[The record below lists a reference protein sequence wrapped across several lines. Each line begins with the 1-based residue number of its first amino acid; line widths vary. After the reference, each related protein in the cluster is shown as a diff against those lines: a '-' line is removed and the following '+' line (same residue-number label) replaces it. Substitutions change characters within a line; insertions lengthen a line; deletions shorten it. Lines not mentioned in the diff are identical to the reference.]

1 MRAADSRPYDV
12 SPRRFETARP
22 GGRALQKGRNPLA
35 WAGEDTRPYGKTGNG
50 SFFLWGL
57 DTGRP
62 MFRATARVAPT
73 AENGPGAFARQG
85 QAQLWNRSSSNFCKP
100 RAQWPGKNCG
110 QPLRFCAPEMF
121 CLAQGVTP
129 VKRGPGGGQHGGRGG
144 KAVPANCAHPLAAL
158 WFLSARAER
167 NSPPGGETLP
177 VKRTTQRPDE
187 GIGPYEIEAHARH
200 SQKTSQSDHRPLIR
214 LA

>member
-22 GGRALQKGRNPLA
+22 GGRALRKGRNPLA

-100 RAQWPGKNCG
+100 RAQWPGRNCG
-110 QPLRFCAPEMF
+110 QPLRFCAPEIICLAEGLTPVMGSGESGPMDLGGAKRSRSPSAASPGAF
-121 CLAQGVTP
+121 CLLC
-129 VKRGPGGGQHGGRGG
+129 RHGQSR
-144 KAVPANCAHPLAAL
+144 
-158 WFLSARAER
+158 
-167 NSPPGGETLP
+167 SPPGRRNSSCEKNHP
-177 VKRTTQRPDE
+177 
-187 GIGPYEIEAHARH
+187 AAR
-200 SQKTSQSDHRPLIR
+200 
-214 LA
+214 

>member
-12 SPRRFETARP
+12 SPRRFKTARP

-62 MFRATARVAPT
+62 VFRATARAAPT

-100 RAQWPGKNCG
+100 RAQWPGGNLNTHSNFARRK
-110 QPLRFCAPEMF
+110 FCKIQQVRVPRN
-121 CLAQGVTP
+121 G
-129 VKRGPGGGQHGGRGG
+129 GPGADFPCQGEMARRARGGRERPAWRTQFAPAASPGDPQGELPRRG
-144 KAVPANCAHPLAAL
+144 KRRWPGPLGT
-158 WFLSARAER
+158 FPSCRF
-167 NSPPGGETLP
+167 TMQ
-177 VKRTTQRPDE
+177 VQ
-187 GIGPYEIEAHARH
+187 
-200 SQKTSQSDHRPLIR
+200 Q
-214 LA
+214 

>member
-62 MFRATARVAPT
+62 VFRATARVAPT
-73 AENGPGAFARQG
+73 AENGPRAFARQG

-100 RAQWPGKNCG
+100 RAQWPGGN
-110 QPLRFCAPEMF
+110 LE
-121 CLAQGVTP
+121 
-129 VKRGPGGGQHGGRGG
+129 
-144 KAVPANCAHPLAAL
+144 
-158 WFLSARAER
+158 
-167 NSPPGGETLP
+167 
-177 VKRTTQRPDE
+177 
-187 GIGPYEIEAHARH
+187 RH
-200 SQKTSQSDHRPLIR
+200 SDFARRKFCTTSQVRVPRNGGSRGRATWRQGGFAEPADCARPPSGSLVTFWPGE
-214 LA
+214 

>member
-22 GGRALQKGRNPLA
+22 GGRALQKGRKPLA

-62 MFRATARVAPT
+62 VFRATARVAPT

-100 RAQWPGKNCG
+100 RAQWPGRNCG

-129 VKRGPGGGQHGGRGG
+129 VKRGSRGWAAWRQGRQRRSCRLRPPLGGSL
-144 KAVPANCAHPLAAL
+144 VPFCPCRKELAAGAAKL
-158 WFLSARAER
+158 FL
-167 NSPPGGETLP
+167 
-177 VKRTTQRPDE
+177 
-187 GIGPYEIEAHARH
+187 
-200 SQKTSQSDHRPLIR
+200 
-214 LA
+214 